1 MSFTSFTSFT
11 FLKSLKPISSV
22 KPMPSELTLNAH
34 PIPVLVY
41 HQIDA
46 VPPKGQPFRSLYVSP
61 QAFARQ
67 MALLRLLGYQG
78 LSMTALMPYLRGEKH
93 GKVVGITFD
102 DGYLNNLT
110 HALPVLQRHQF
121 SSTCYAVSSL
131 AGKTNLW
138 DQATGIAQTPL
149 MTPAQLQQWAA
160 GGQEIGSHT
169 QHHVN
174 LPATP
179 DAECRAEVV
188 QGKTELESFVGRPV
202 DHFCYPY
209 GHYEARHVVMVRDA
223 GFATSTTTQRSRCLG
238 GCPLLEIPRVPV
250 LRSTSLPVF
259 WLKIATAYEDR
270 RKK

>member
-1 MSFTSFTSFT
+1 MS
-11 FLKSLKPISSV
+11 
-22 KPMPSELTLNAH
+22 SEFTLNPQ

-41 HQIDA
+41 HQIDTA
-46 VPPKGQPFRSLYVSP
+46 PPKGQPFRSLYVSP

-78 LSMTALMPYLRGEKH
+78 LSMTALLPYLRGEQH

-110 HALPVLQRHQF
+110 HALPVLQRHEF
-121 SSTCYAVSSL
+121 SSTCYAVSAL

-149 MTPAQLQQWAA
+149 MTAGQMQQWTA

-169 QHHVN
+169 QNHVN
-174 LPATP
+174 LQVTP
-179 DAECRAEVV
+179 DADGRAEIV
-188 QGKTELESFVGRPV
+188 QGKTELEDFVGRPV
-202 DHFCYPY
+202 DNFCYPY
-209 GHYEARHVVMVRDA
+209 GHYDARHVAMVRDA
-223 GFATSTTTQRSRCLG
+223 GFATSTTTQRSRCLSG
-238 GCPLLEIPRVPV
+238 TPLLEIPRVPV
-250 LRSTSLPVF
+250 LRSTSLPIF
-259 WLKIATAYEDR
+259 WLKIASAYEDR